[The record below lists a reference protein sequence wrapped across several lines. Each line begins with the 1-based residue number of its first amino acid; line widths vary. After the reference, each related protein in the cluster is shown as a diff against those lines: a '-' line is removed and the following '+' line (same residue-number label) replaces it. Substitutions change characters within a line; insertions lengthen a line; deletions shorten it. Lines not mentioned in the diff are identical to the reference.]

1 MVLEPPT
8 DNLGQG
14 EKACKKRRDMS
25 VEHSADL
32 MLSQRYMDVRQQLH
46 ELMQDDTGSEGESG
60 TMNVP
65 VQQSPAVQQPQSMT
79 GTTQQQV
86 PPPNASGNNGN
97 KVRVRSGGNE
107 NGSSGGSSGSG
118 PKVVMM

>member
-1 MVLEPPT
+1 MDTV
-8 DNLGQG
+8 G
-14 EKACKKRRDMS
+14 EKASKKRRDMS

-60 TMNVP
+60 TMNATAQNQTVP
-65 VQQSPAVQQPQSMT
+65 PSQSMSTNQPQ
-79 GTTQQQV
+79 V
-86 PPPNASGNNGN
+86 PSASSNNGN

-107 NGSSGGSSGSG
+107 NGSSGSSGSG

>member
-1 MVLEPPT
+1 
-8 DNLGQG
+8 
-14 EKACKKRRDMS
+14 MS

-65 VQQSPAVQQPQSMT
+65 VQQSPAVQQPQSMA

>member
-1 MVLEPPT
+1 MLEPPT

-65 VQQSPAVQQPQSMT
+65 VQQSPVVQQPQSMA
-79 GTTQQQV
+79 GNQQQV
-86 PPPNASGNNGN
+86 PPNASGNNGN
-97 KVRVRSGGNE
+97 KVRVRSGGND